1 VFAVVEKR
9 DELGDRPFKINI
21 VFPERVIGVNEQ
33 SLGAVFSPH
42 FLMITGLDGS
52 VTTAAS
58 YELRATSVQMSFS
71 SRKFSFVIKFRIV
84 IPSEARDLQF

>member
-1 VFAVVEKR
+1 
-9 DELGDRPFKINI
+9 
-21 VFPERVIGVNEQ
+21 
-33 SLGAVFSPH
+33 
-42 FLMITGLDGS
+42 MITGLDGS